1 MYSRVRELE
10 EAAMKERR
18 QAARKR
24 SLLQGRVYYNHRR
37 SSVDC
42 LVRDISER
50 GAKLVFGETVAI
62 PDVLELHLP
71 GKEELHRVV
80 VQWRRGAE
88 MGVDFGLAG
97 ANEDSDAATPPTDL
111 TGRLHKLESELA
123 ALKRIVGELRAE
135 LRVTHGEVA

>member
-88 MGVDFGLAG
+88 MGVDFGVAS
-97 ANEDSDAATPPTDL
+97 ATDHSDAALAQSDL
-111 TGRLHKLESELA
+111 AVRLRKVESELA
-123 ALKRIVGELRAE
+123 ALKRTVGELRTE
-135 LRVTHGEVA
+135 LRITHGEVA